1 MEHDIKNVN
10 TSEWREWIENQIN
23 NSTFEDI
30 QHKYID
36 KLSKYISHFDLHR
49 YGYKTP
55 TRQAGKVFDYTSPDD
70 RISFEVHQFDDEW
83 FALLFWVD
91 YNTDHQQVSYYIC
104 DQFEAVI
111 HQLNICMKGQQKLK
125 LNDPTWNQGLEKDLE
140 EKKRILIKKVSK
152 KILSFKKFIEIDD
165 LNGLIFGYDL

>member
-10 TSEWREWIENQIN
+10 RSEWREWLENQIN

-30 QHKYID
+30 QKNYID
-36 KLSKYISHFDLHR
+36 KLSKYISNFELHR

-55 TRQAGKVFDYTSPDD
+55 TPTRRGKIFDYASPDD
-70 RISFEVHQFDDEW
+70 RISFEVHQFEDEW

-91 YNTDHQQVSYYIC
+91 YNTEYQQVSYYIC
-104 DQFEAVI
+104 DQFDAVI
-111 HQLNICMKGQQKLK
+111 HQLNICMRGQKKLK
-125 LNDPTWNQGLEKDLE
+125 DSSWNETIDKDLE
-140 EKKRILIKKVSK
+140 EKKQLLIKRVSK
-152 KILSFKKFIEIDD
+152 KILSFKNFKEISD